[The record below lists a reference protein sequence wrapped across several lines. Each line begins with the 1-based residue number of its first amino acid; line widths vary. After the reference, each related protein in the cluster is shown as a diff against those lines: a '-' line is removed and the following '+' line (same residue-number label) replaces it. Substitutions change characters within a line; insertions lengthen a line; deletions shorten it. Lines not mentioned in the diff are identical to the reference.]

1 MKQKNPPP
9 DYLLRV
15 EDLSHK
21 FGREKVLENINFNVR
36 AGDAFAIIGPSGC
49 GKTTLLRLCS
59 GLLENEK
66 GTIERTTR
74 NIGYMFQNPRL
85 LPWESARKNMMLAL
99 RARNTS
105 LDEASARVNRMAQI
119 LGLTQDDLEKYPYQ
133 LSGGMQ
139 SRVAMGRA
147 LVLEPDLLLLDEP
160 FTGLDIG
167 LKKEL
172 LWALKKE
179 SARKTA
185 LLMITHDLSE
195 AIELAQEIFVLHGKP
210 STITLRYKIDT
221 PILERK
227 ASYINTQ
234 LDALLRQE
242 EVVSAYNLDLAK
254 L

>member
-1 MKQKNPPP
+1 MKQINSEN

-15 EDLSHK
+15 ENLAHK
-21 FGREKVLENINFNVR
+21 FGREKVLEGINFTVR
-36 AGDAFAIIGPSGC
+36 AGDAVAIIGASGC
-49 GKTTLLRLCS
+49 GKTTLLRICS
-59 GLLENEK
+59 GLLENET
-66 GTIERTTR
+66 GTVERTTR

-85 LPWESARKNMMLAL
+85 LPWTSARKNMALAL
-99 RARNTS
+99 RARRTP
-105 LDEASARVNRMAQI
+105 LDEAHERVSYMAKF
-119 LGLTQDDLEKYPYQ
+119 LGLSEDDLEKYPYQ

-147 LVLEPDLLLLDEP
+147 LVIEPDLLLLDEP

-172 LWALKKE
+172 MWALKKE
-179 SARKTA
+179 SEKKTA

-195 AIELAQEIFVLHGKP
+195 ALELAQEILVLHGKP
-210 STITLRYKIDT
+210 SAITLRYRIAT
-221 PILERK
+221 PVLERK
-227 ASYINTQ
+227 ASYINSQ

-242 EVVSAYNLDLAK
+242 EVASAYNLDLKK